1 MEGGVVNIFIKRA
14 LDEQDLNIFGEGKQT
29 RDLLYVED
37 CAEFISMA
45 VKNDRAVG
53 EIINAGTGKDVS
65 INDLAQI
72 VNETVGNKSKIKHVP
87 TITHR
92 LR

>member
-45 VKNDRAVG
+45 VKTT
-53 EIINAGTGKDVS
+53 E
-65 INDLAQI
+65 Q
-72 VNETVGNKSKIKHVP
+72 
-87 TITHR
+87 
-92 LR
+92 